1 MTHAS
6 DICPFVNQDPLNPGA
21 TPATSS
27 TSSSC
32 RPQQTLSESDP
43 LFGVLKDDQV
53 GIHPISGRLRI
64 APEVLQ
70 EMRNYLMASTGEDR
84 SIKEQ
89 RIISSVSEVEK
100 DHIAQKTVLQLIP
113 PPTIT
118 SDLNRGKGFLFD
130 NDPQPQ
136 LPVPISSEDQSA
148 KLMSA
153 AISAGRSTL
162 PLPQDHG
169 MTISFSP
176 LVSTH
181 IISSTVSQLNFSLTE
196 SIAASNVKG
205 KARRRPGKYARNAQA
220 KDKTKARVSKPVAVD
235 SMNMLPS
242 KRKAEEEVA
251 DAPKPSK
258 LKASRMVPKE
268 GPSTA

>member
-1 MTHAS
+1 
-6 DICPFVNQDPLNPGA
+6 
-21 TPATSS
+21 
-27 TSSSC
+27 
-32 RPQQTLSESDP
+32 
-43 LFGVLKDDQV
+43 
-53 GIHPISGRLRI
+53 
-64 APEVLQ
+64 
-70 EMRNYLMASTGEDR
+70 MRNYLMASTGEDR

-162 PLPQDHG
+162 PLPQDH
-169 MTISFSP
+169 
-176 LVSTH
+176 
-181 IISSTVSQLNFSLTE
+181 
-196 SIAASNVKG
+196 ASNVKG

-220 KDKTKARVSKPVAVD
+220 KDKTKARVSKPVTVD
-235 SMNMLPS
+235 SMNLLPS